1 MNINTDAIDDVALA
15 LLYLTLHDR
24 YRAWKGFDWDV
35 LNRLYERG
43 FIEDPVNKTKS
54 VIFTEEGLR
63 ESERLF
69 NQHFVIPERPGNRF
83 NELLTHDTR
92 GSTNGE
98 VFLCQADRVRWPRPQ
113 LASRDRFHPR
123 KPILEHLNGSRIVR
137 AGRQPKEDFQTPARH
152 DARDAFCVPID
163 DKAERLLVF
172 RDLWF
177 RHKHFHG
184 RCRDNLEAIGRVA
197 WKAQRVVRSGFHQST
212 RCFSSVS

>member
-83 NELLTHDTR
+83 NELLTHDTSQQFR
-92 GSTNGE
+92 RNSQHVGL
-98 VFLCQADRVRWPRPQ
+98 VFDEQDRLNLRARRHI
-113 LASRDRFHPR
+113 LACCRLRDRQ
-123 KPILEHLNGSRIVR
+123 I
-137 AGRQPKEDFQTPARH
+137 
-152 DARDAFCVPID
+152 
-163 DKAERLLVF
+163 
-172 RDLWF
+172 
-177 RHKHFHG
+177 
-184 RCRDNLEAIGRVA
+184 
-197 WKAQRVVRSGFHQST
+197 
-212 RCFSSVS
+212 